1 MADAVLLL
9 AHGTPDVVEEIPE
22 YLSRVTG
29 GRPLPHEVIE
39 EVSHRF
45 SLIGGSPLTRLTLE
59 QGSLLQQELGLPVY
73 VGMRNWKPYIADVVH
88 QMRADGVTRAVVIC
102 LAPQNSRTSVGLYR
116 RAVFAAAENAIELR
130 FLDDWADHP
139 HLIEGF
145 VDRLRAARDPF
156 SAEVGAPVPVLF
168 TAHSVPCRT
177 VLSTTPANAASHAS
191 RSEATGTAAN
201 TLPATSALRASRSE
215 ATGTAAN
222 TPPATSALHASRSE
236 ATGTAAK
243 TPPATSALHASRSEA
258 TGTAANTPPATSA
271 LHASRSEA
279 TVEAPAFRP
288 GKSAP
293 KTEGALAPDSPP
305 PPDPYPIEAKQTARL
320 VAEKIPGLPE
330 SNWFFAFQS
339 QGMSGGPWL
348 GPTVEDTLTALH
360 QQGVTN
366 LVIQPIGFLCDHVEI
381 LYDIDIGFRDFAAK
395 LGITT
400 RRPTSLNESHQLTLA
415 LADLARR
422 GLA

>member
-29 GRPLPHEVIE
+29 GRPLPHEVVE

-45 SLIGGSPLTRLTLE
+45 SLIGGSPLTSLTIQ
-59 QGSLLQQELGLPVY
+59 QGKLLHQELVLPVY

-88 QMRADGVTRAVVIC
+88 QMRADGITRAVVIC

-145 VDRLRAARDPF
+145 AERLRADRDPF
-156 SAEVGAPVPVLF
+156 SAEVGATVPVLF

-177 VLSTTPANAASHAS
+177 VLSAPQTDPA
-191 RSEATGTAAN
+191 
-201 TLPATSALRASRSE
+201 
-215 ATGTAAN
+215 
-222 TPPATSALHASRSE
+222 TPPA
-236 ATGTAAK
+236 
-243 TPPATSALHASRSEA
+243 
-258 TGTAANTPPATSA
+258 
-271 LHASRSEA
+271 
-279 TVEAPAFRP
+279 
-288 GKSAP
+288 
-293 KTEGALAPDSPP
+293 

-320 VAEKIPGLPE
+320 VAEKIPGLSE
-330 SNWFFAFQS
+330 SEWFFAFQS

-348 GPTVEDTLTALH
+348 GPTVEDTLTALRE
-360 QQGVTN
+360 QGVTN

-381 LYDIDIGFRDFAAK
+381 LYDIDVGFRDFAAK
-395 LGITT
+395 LGIAI
-400 RRPTSLNESHQLTLA
+400 RRPASLNESRQLTLA